1 MRSFYKTLILG
12 ITLISSNLVFANSA
26 NLSTCPS
33 INTFKASY
41 FEASVPYGYDT
52 RTKSMNLLAVVEYT
66 SHPKQTFDLLIYPI
80 KLKTG
85 DDLLT
90 RTNALIT
97 QLQSE
102 SDTPLTFHIDDE
114 DGDMSVC
121 AYTLPSDSSVTA
133 LLVAD
138 DTDINHERGFSDLNE
153 PRTHARQLFAKQML
167 SITQ

>member
-1 MRSFYKTLILG
+1 MRSFYKPLILG
-12 ITLISSNLVFANSA
+12 ITLISSHLAFANSA

-33 INTFKASY
+33 INSFKASR
-41 FEASVPYGYDT
+41 FEASAPYGYDA
-52 RTKSMNLLAVVEYT
+52 RTKSMNILAVMEYP
-66 SHPKQTFDLLIYPI
+66 SYPKQTFDLLIYPI

-102 SDTPLTFHIDDE
+102 SDTPLTFHINDE

-138 DTDINHERGFSDLNE
+138 DSDINYNHDFSNSNE
-153 PRTHARQLFAKQML
+153 QRTQARQSFAKQML
-167 SITQ
+167 NIK